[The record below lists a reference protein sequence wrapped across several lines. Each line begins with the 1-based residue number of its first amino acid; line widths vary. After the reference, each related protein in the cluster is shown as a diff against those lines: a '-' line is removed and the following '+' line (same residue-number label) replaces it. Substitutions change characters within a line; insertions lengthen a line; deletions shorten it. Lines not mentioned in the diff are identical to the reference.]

1 MKIVGIVPSIFHADD
16 EIILNKGRNRSK
28 KRIEPD
34 DVIVKVKR
42 FDMNDTILINYSSRM
57 FEFTDIDTDKIAQ
70 RSTVLSIYA

>member
-1 MKIVGIVPSIFHADD
+1 MKIVGIVPCIFHADD

-28 KRIEPD
+28 KRIESD

-57 FEFTDIDTDKIAQ
+57 FEFTDIDTDKIAH
-70 RSTVLSIYA
+70 RSTVLSMYA